1 MAKES
6 LKAREVKRK
15 NCGKICREKSKAESR
30 RRFSG
35 TQQLAQEFKS
45 DTFA

>member
-15 NCGKICREKSKAESR
+15 KMVERCGGCFRERDEQTAANASGSR
-30 RRFSG
+30 
-35 TQQLAQEFKS
+35 
-45 DTFA
+45 